1 MSRRQQ
7 GNRLMISPIVG
18 TMWDADSKHFRE
30 CDITF
35 NSRNGYW
42 CRNETFD
49 KAMIR
54 DSLKNY
60 KGFTNLKGSTVLDLG
75 ANCGGF
81 TKMALDAGATSVI
94 AIEPCPHNF
103 QVLCLNA
110 PAAVC
115 LNAAVSD
122 APDGEVTFYYSDSK
136 RSSSSSST
144 IERRNFSGV
153 SITVP
158 AYDILGLLEKH
169 KPNIVKMDIESK
181 EYDILDRMKTIPSYV
196 DEFALEVHRFS
207 QKHTAYLD
215 KFFPE
220 NEWCRESKGFK
231 FFGNLR
237 HNDWLFRR
245 K

>member
-1 MSRRQQ
+1 METDAA
-7 GNRLMISPIVG
+7 IVG
-18 TMWDADSKHFRE
+18 KMWDAESKSFID
-30 CDITF
+30 CDIVY
-35 NSRNGYW
+35 NSRSGYW

-60 KGFTNLKGSTVLDLG
+60 KGFTKLKNSVVLDLG

-81 TKMALDAGATSVI
+81 TKMALEAGAKKVI
-94 AIEPCPHNF
+94 ALEPCPHNY
-103 QVLCLNA
+103 QVLALNA
-110 PAAVC
+110 PDAVC
-115 LNAAVSD
+115 LNAAVSESPID
-122 APDGEVTFYYSDSK
+122 EVTFYYSDSK

-158 AYDILGLLEKH
+158 AYDIMDLLK
-169 KPNIVKMDIESK
+169 KYNPNIVKMDIESK
-181 EYDILDRMKTIPSYV
+181 EYDILDRMKSIPEYV
-196 DEFALEVHRFS
+196 EEFALEVHRFS
-207 QKHTAYLD
+207 PKHTAYLD
-215 KFFPE
+215 NFFPE
-220 NEWCRESKGFK
+220 NEWYRESKGFK
-231 FFGNLR
+231 FFGNMR